1 MEKEGDPMTR
11 LLLVISALVAA
22 CCAAAQERYPEKPI
36 HVLVGFP
43 AGSTA
48 DVAARLIGQKWSEA
62 MAKPVVIENL
72 AGAAGNIAMER
83 VVKAAPDGYT
93 LALAVNAQLTVNPG
107 LYKLSYDPAK
117 DLAPISQV
125 YAATN
130 VLVVPPTAPVASF
143 GELIALART
152 QPGEL
157 TFASGGGGSSP
168 HIAAELLKSAARLDI
183 RHVPYKGVVAG
194 VPDLLAGR
202 VTMMFAPS
210 TVALPPVRAGKL
222 RALVV
227 TSLKRSPALPDVP
240 TVAESG
246 FPGFEATIWGGLV
259 APAATQAAVIRKLH
273 METVNALKL
282 ADVQAR
288 LAEGGLEPIGSSP
301 AEFAQVIR
309 SEIPKWAKLIAESG
323 MRPD

>member
-1 MEKEGDPMTR
+1 
-11 LLLVISALVAA
+11 
-22 CCAAAQERYPEKPI
+22 
-36 HVLVGFP
+36 
-43 AGSTA
+43 
-48 DVAARLIGQKWSEA
+48 
-62 MAKPVVIENL
+62 
-72 AGAAGNIAMER
+72 MER
-83 VVKAAPDGYT
+83 LVKAAPDGYT
-93 LALAVNAQLTVNPG
+93 VALAVNAQLTVNPS

-117 DLAPISQV
+117 DVAPISQV
-125 YAATN
+125 YSATN
-130 VLVVPPTAPVASF
+130 VLAVSPSVAATTF
-143 GELIALART
+143 EQLIALARA
-152 QPGEL
+152 QPGAL

-222 RALVV
+222 RALAV

-259 APAATQAAVIRKLH
+259 APAGTQPSVIGRLH
-273 METVNALKL
+273 METVNALRL
-282 ADVQAR
+282 ADVQVR
-288 LAEGGLEPIGSSP
+288 LAEAGLEAIGSTP
-301 AEFAQVIR
+301 AEFAALIKA
-309 SEIPKWAKLIAESG
+309 EIPKWAKLISESSI
-323 MRPD
+323 RAD

>member
-1 MEKEGDPMTR
+1 MKH
-11 LLLVISALVAA
+11 LLLAISTLVAVSHA
-22 CCAAAQERYPEKPI
+22 VAQERYPEKPI
-36 HVLVGFP
+36 RLLVGFP

-48 DVAARLIGQKWSEA
+48 DVAARLVGQKWSEA
-62 MAKPVVIENL
+62 LAKPVVVENV

-93 LALAVNAQLTVNPG
+93 LGLAVNAQLTVNPS
-107 LYKLSYDPAK
+107 LYKLGYDPAN
-117 DLAPISQV
+117 DVAPISQI
-125 YAATN
+125 YSATN
-130 VLVVPPTAPVASF
+130 VLAVSPSVAASTF
-143 GELIALART
+143 EQLIALARA
-152 QPGEL
+152 QPGAL

-222 RALVV
+222 RALAV

-259 APAATQAAVIRKLH
+259 APAATQASTIRRLH
-273 METVNALKL
+273 LETVNALKL
-282 ADVQAR
+282 ADVQVR
-288 LAEGGLEPIGSSP
+288 LADAGLEPIGNSP
-301 AEFAQVIR
+301 AEFAAVIKA
-309 SEIPKWAKLIAESG
+309 EIPKWARLISEASI
-323 MRPD
+323 RPD

>member
-1 MEKEGDPMTR
+1 MKHF
-11 LLLVISALVAA
+11 LLALSALVTVSHPL
-22 CCAAAQERYPEKPI
+22 AQERYPEKPI
-36 HVLVGFP
+36 RLLVGFP

-48 DVAARLIGQKWSEA
+48 DVAARLVGQKWSEA
-62 MAKPVVIENL
+62 LAQPVVVENV

-93 LALAVNAQLTVNPG
+93 LGLAVNAQLTVNPS

-117 DLAPISQV
+117 DVAPISQI
-125 YAATN
+125 YSATN
-130 VLVVPPTAPVASF
+130 VLAVSPSVAATTF
-143 GELIALART
+143 EQLIALARA
-152 QPGEL
+152 QPGAL

-210 TVALPPVRAGKL
+210 TVALPPIRAGKL
-222 RALVV
+222 RALAV

-259 APAATQAAVIRKLH
+259 APAGTQPSVIGRLH

-282 ADVQAR
+282 ADVQVR
-288 LAEGGLEPIGSSP
+288 LAEAGLEPIGNSP
-301 AEFAQVIR
+301 AEFAAVIKV
-309 SEIPKWAKLIAESG
+309 EIPKWAGLISESSI
-323 MRPD
+323 RPD

>member
-1 MEKEGDPMTR
+1 MKH
-11 LLLVISALVAA
+11 LLLAISALVAVSHA
-22 CCAAAQERYPEKPI
+22 LAQERYPEKPI
-36 HVLVGFP
+36 RLLVGFP

-48 DVAARLIGQKWSEA
+48 DVAARLVGQKWSEVL
-62 MAKPVVIENL
+62 AKPVVVENV

-93 LALAVNAQLTVNPG
+93 LGLAVNAQLTVNPS
-107 LYKLSYDPAK
+107 LYKLGYDPAN
-117 DLAPISQV
+117 DVAPISQI
-125 YAATN
+125 YSATN
-130 VLVVPPTAPVASF
+130 VLAVSPSVAATTF
-143 GELIALART
+143 EQLITLARA
-152 QPGEL
+152 QPGAL

-222 RALVV
+222 RALAV
-227 TSLKRSPALPDVP
+227 TSLRRSPALPDVP

-259 APAATQAAVIRKLH
+259 APAATHASVIRRLH
-273 METVNALKL
+273 IETVNALKL
-282 ADVQAR
+282 ADVQVR
-288 LAEGGLEPIGSSP
+288 LAEAGLEAIGNSP
-301 AEFAQVIR
+301 GEFAAVIKA
-309 SEIPKWAKLIAESG
+309 EIPKWAKLISESG
-323 MRPD
+323 IRPD

>member
-1 MEKEGDPMTR
+1 LTH
-11 LLLVISALVAA
+11 LLFAISAIVAVSHA
-22 CCAAAQERYPEKPI
+22 LAQAHYPERPI
-36 HVLVGFP
+36 HLLVGFP

-48 DVAARLIGQKWSEA
+48 DVAARILGQKFTEA
-62 MAKPVVIENL
+62 MAKPVVVENV
-72 AGAAGNIAMER
+72 AGAVGNIAVER
-83 VVKAAPDGYT
+83 VAKAAPDGYT
-93 LALAVNAQLTVNPG
+93 LALAVNAQLTVNPS

-130 VLVVPPTAPVASF
+130 VLVVSPAVPANTF

-152 QPGEL
+152 QPGAL

-168 HIAAELLKSAARLDI
+168 HMAAELLKSAARLDI
-183 RHVPYKGVVAG
+183 RHVPYKGVVAA

-202 VTMMFAPS
+202 VTMMFASS

-222 RALVV
+222 RALAVSSV
-227 TSLKRSPALPDVP
+227 KRSPALPDLP

-259 APAATQAAVIRKLH
+259 APAATQAAVLRKLH
-273 METVNALKL
+273 METVNALKQ
-282 ADVQAR
+282 ADVQGR
-288 LAEGGLEPIGSSP
+288 LAEAGLEAIGSSP
-301 AEFAQVIR
+301 AEFALVIK
-309 SEIPKWAKLIAESG
+309 SELPKWAKLIAESG
-323 MRPD
+323 IRPD

>member
-1 MEKEGDPMTR
+1 MTH
-11 LLLVISALVAA
+11 LLVAMAA
-22 CCAAAQERYPEKPI
+22 MLAVSHAAAQGRYPEKPI
-36 HVLVGFP
+36 HLLVGFP

-48 DVAARLIGQKWSEA
+48 DVRRGREHRHGASRQGGAGRLHGRTRCKRAAYGESQ
-62 MAKPVVIENL
+62 PVQAEL
-72 AGAAGNIAMER
+72 RPGEGCCPHFPGLLGNN
-83 VVKAAPDGYT
+83 V
-93 LALAVNAQLTVNPG
+93 LAVSPSV
-107 LYKLSYDPAK
+107 
-117 DLAPISQV
+117 
-125 YAATN
+125 AAT
-130 VLVVPPTAPVASF
+130 TF
-143 GELIALART
+143 EQLIALARA
-152 QPGEL
+152 QPGAL

-222 RALVV
+222 RALAV

-259 APAATQAAVIRKLH
+259 APAGTQPSVIGRLH
-273 METVNALKL
+273 METVNALRL
-282 ADVQAR
+282 ADVQVR
-288 LAEGGLEPIGSSP
+288 LAEAGLEAIGSTP
-301 AEFAQVIR
+301 AEFAALIKA
-309 SEIPKWAKLIAESG
+309 EIPKWAKLISESSI
-323 MRPD
+323 RAD

>member
-1 MEKEGDPMTR
+1 MKHF
-11 LLLVISALVAA
+11 LLALSALVTVSHPL
-22 CCAAAQERYPEKPI
+22 AQERYPEKPI
-36 HVLVGFP
+36 RLLVGFP

-48 DVAARLIGQKWSEA
+48 DVAARLVGQKWSEA
-62 MAKPVVIENL
+62 LAQPVVVENV

-93 LALAVNAQLTVNPG
+93 LGLAVNAQLTVNPS

-117 DLAPISQV
+117 DVAPISQI
-125 YAATN
+125 YSATN
-130 VLVVPPTAPVASF
+130 VLAVSPSVAATTF
-143 GELIALART
+143 EQLIALARA
-152 QPGEL
+152 QPGAL

-210 TVALPPVRAGKL
+210 TVALPPIRAGKL
-222 RALVV
+222 RALAV

-259 APAATQAAVIRKLH
+259 APAATRASTIRRLH

-282 ADVQAR
+282 ADVQVR
-288 LAEGGLEPIGSSP
+288 LAEAGLEPIGNSP
-301 AEFAQVIR
+301 AEFAAVIKV
-309 SEIPKWAKLIAESG
+309 EIPKWAGLISESSI
-323 MRPD
+323 RPD

>member
-1 MEKEGDPMTR
+1 MSR
-11 LLLVISALVAA
+11 LLVAMA
-22 CCAAAQERYPEKPI
+22 AIVAVSHAAAQGRYPEKPI
-36 HVLVGFP
+36 HLLVGFP

-48 DVAARLIGQKWSEA
+48 DVAARLVGQKWSEA
-62 MAKPVVIENL
+62 LAKPVVVENL

-83 VVKAAPDGYT
+83 LVKAAPDGYT
-93 LALAVNAQLTVNPG
+93 VALAVNAQLTVNPS

-117 DLAPISQV
+117 DVVPISQI
-125 YAATN
+125 YSATN
-130 VLVVPPTAPVASF
+130 VLAVSPSVAATTF
-143 GELIALART
+143 EQLIALARA
-152 QPGEL
+152 QPGAL

-222 RALVV
+222 RALAV
-227 TSLKRSPALPDVP
+227 TSLKRSAALPDVP

-259 APAATQAAVIRKLH
+259 APAGTQPSVIGRLH
-273 METVNALKL
+273 METVNALRL
-282 ADVQAR
+282 ADVQVR
-288 LAEGGLEPIGSSP
+288 LAEAGLEAIGSTP
-301 AEFAQVIR
+301 AEFAAVIKA
-309 SEIPKWAKLIAESG
+309 ETPKWAKLISESNI
-323 MRPD
+323 RAD

>member
-1 MEKEGDPMTR
+1 VSR
-11 LLLVISALVAA
+11 LLVAMA
-22 CCAAAQERYPEKPI
+22 AIVAVSHAAAQGRYPEKPI
-36 HVLVGFP
+36 HLLVGFP

-48 DVAARLIGQKWSEA
+48 DVAARLVGQKWSEA
-62 MAKPVVIENL
+62 LAKPVVVENL

-83 VVKAAPDGYT
+83 LVKAAPDGYT
-93 LALAVNAQLTVNPG
+93 VALAVNAQLTVNPS

-117 DLAPISQV
+117 DVVPISQI
-125 YAATN
+125 YSATN
-130 VLVVPPTAPVASF
+130 VLAVSPSVAATTF
-143 GELIALART
+143 EQLIALARA
-152 QPGEL
+152 QPGAL

-222 RALVV
+222 RALAV
-227 TSLKRSPALPDVP
+227 TSLKRSAALPDVP

-259 APAATQAAVIRKLH
+259 APAGTQPSVIGRLH
-273 METVNALKL
+273 METVNALRL
-282 ADVQAR
+282 ADVQVR
-288 LAEGGLEPIGSSP
+288 LAEAGLEAIGSTP
-301 AEFAQVIR
+301 AEFAAVIKA
-309 SEIPKWAKLIAESG
+309 ETPKWAKLISESNI
-323 MRPD
+323 RAD

>member
-1 MEKEGDPMTR
+1 VVR
-11 LLLVISALVAA
+11 LLVALSALAVLSHAL
-22 CCAAAQERYPEKPI
+22 AQERYPEKPI
-36 HVLVGFP
+36 HLLVGFP

-48 DVAARLIGQKWSEA
+48 DVAARLVGQKWSEA
-62 MAKPVVIENL
+62 LAKPVVVENL

-83 VVKAAPDGYT
+83 LVKAAPDGYT
-93 LALAVNAQLTVNPG
+93 LALAVNAQLTVNPS
-107 LYKLSYDPAK
+107 LYKLSYDPVK
-117 DLAPISQV
+117 DVVPISQI
-125 YAATN
+125 YSATN
-130 VLVVPPTAPVASF
+130 VLAVSPSVAATTF
-143 GELIALART
+143 EQLIALARA
-152 QPGEL
+152 QPGAL

-168 HIAAELLKSAARLDI
+168 HVAAELLKSAARLDI

-222 RALVV
+222 RALAV

-259 APAATQAAVIRKLH
+259 APAGTQPSVIGRLH
-273 METVNALKL
+273 VETVNALRR
-282 ADVQAR
+282 ADVQVR
-288 LAEGGLEPIGSSP
+288 LAEAGLEAIGSTP
-301 AEFAQVIR
+301 AEFAAVIKA
-309 SEIPKWAKLIAESG
+309 EIPKWAKLISESNI
-323 MRPD
+323 RPD

>member
-1 MEKEGDPMTR
+1 MKH
-11 LLLVISALVAA
+11 LLLAISALVAVSHA
-22 CCAAAQERYPEKPI
+22 LAQERYPEKPI
-36 HVLVGFP
+36 RLLVGFP

-48 DVAARLIGQKWSEA
+48 DVAARLVAQKWSDA
-62 MAKPVVIENL
+62 LAKPVVVENV

-93 LALAVNAQLTVNPG
+93 LGLAVNAQLTVNPS
-107 LYKLSYDPAK
+107 LYKLGYDPAN
-117 DLAPISQV
+117 DVAPISQI
-125 YAATN
+125 YSATN
-130 VLVVPPTAPVASF
+130 VLAVSPSVAATTF
-143 GELIALART
+143 EQLITLARA
-152 QPGEL
+152 QPGAL

-222 RALVV
+222 RALAV
-227 TSLKRSPALPDVP
+227 TSLRRSPALPDVP

-259 APAATQAAVIRKLH
+259 APAATHASVIRRLH
-273 METVNALKL
+273 IETVNALKL
-282 ADVQAR
+282 ADVQVR
-288 LAEGGLEPIGSSP
+288 LAEAGLEAIGNSP
-301 AEFAQVIR
+301 GEFAAVIKA
-309 SEIPKWAKLIAESG
+309 EIPKWAKLISESG
-323 MRPD
+323 IRPD